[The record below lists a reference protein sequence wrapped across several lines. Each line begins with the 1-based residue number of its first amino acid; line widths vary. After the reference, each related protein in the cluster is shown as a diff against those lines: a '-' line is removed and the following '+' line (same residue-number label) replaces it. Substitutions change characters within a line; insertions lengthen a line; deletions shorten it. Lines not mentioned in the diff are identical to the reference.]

1 MNTTKTL
8 AGAAMAALL
17 VAACGKLNMAESVRD
32 LGFEVTAE
40 TAFSSDYL
48 CNTLSLTLESGTEG
62 EGEGFNVVA
71 DLTLIYHTSLML
83 VNVLDRVLNSDDM
96 GAAVAVNEVDH
107 SCKGG

>member
-17 VAACGKLNMAESVRD
+17 AAACGKLNMAESVCD

-48 CNTLSLTLESGTEG
+48 CNTLSLMLESGT
-62 EGEGFNVVA
+62 
-71 DLTLIYHTSLML
+71 D
-83 VNVLDRVLNSDDM
+83 
-96 GAAVAVNEVDH
+96 
-107 SCKGG
+107 GG

>member
-17 VAACGKLNMAESVRD
+17 MAACGKLNMAESVRD

-48 CNTLSLTLESGTEG
+48 CCPSRWRAARRENTP
-62 EGEGFNVVA
+62 
-71 DLTLIYHTSLML
+71 
-83 VNVLDRVLNSDDM
+83 
-96 GAAVAVNEVDH
+96 
-107 SCKGG
+107 